1 MTLRSL
7 GLAGLLVVALLALSG
22 FLMTRTSLDAQ
33 GTISLLAVDMDI
45 TGNTIGTAIDTTGD
59 ATLDTETTTLGSIDQ
74 ASDKCAS
81 ITTSG
86 SVTIDI
92 VVHGY
97 PPTDPL
103 VGYDIALN
111 YNPAL
116 VRVGGTVF
124 DTFTGDLGNVI
135 PSLRTL
141 ISADPQSSPFFASV
155 NTVPDTDGA
164 FVMSVLDLAPFSAD
178 EDVDGEEKSDGFLAR
193 IRLEAVGATGTSDL
207 TLSTGTFFVLDDQG
221 EVPADAVQPAKV
233 AVGVACPA
241 PATPTPAR

>member
-1 MTLRSL
+1 MIRRDL
-7 GLAGLLVVALLALSG
+7 GLAGLFVVALLALSG
-22 FLMTRTSLDAQ
+22 FFMTRTSLNAQ

-45 TGNTIGTAIDTTGD
+45 TGNTIGTAIDTTAD
-59 ATLDTETTTLGSIDQ
+59 TVLDTETTTLGSINQ
-74 ASDKCAS
+74 TSDKCAS
-81 ITTSG
+81 IPTNG
-86 SVTIDI
+86 SVPINI

-124 DTFTGDLGNVI
+124 DTFAGDLGNVI

-164 FVMSVLDLAPFSAD
+164 FVMSVLDLSPLSAD
-178 EDVDGEEKSDGFLAR
+178 EDVDGEEAHDGFLAR

-221 EVPADAVQPAKV
+221 GGPVSAVHTAKV
-233 AVGVACPA
+233 AV
-241 PATPTPAR
+241 